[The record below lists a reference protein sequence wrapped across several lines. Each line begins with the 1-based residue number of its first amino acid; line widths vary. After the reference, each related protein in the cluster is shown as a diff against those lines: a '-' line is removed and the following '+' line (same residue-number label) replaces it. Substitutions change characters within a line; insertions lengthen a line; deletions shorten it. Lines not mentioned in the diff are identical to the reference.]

1 MATKEDDEERQER
14 AYRLIGEIVDGIV
27 AQTCARHYLAP
38 TQEHQFTSKI
48 TALIERELND
58 MEVHGMNVKVHAQDF
73 PDKGRGSW
81 EKKSGA
87 DVYISLVVEAP
98 GYHMN
103 KGMIVQSKW
112 DDSKDRRGLAAQV
125 RDMKKRTNSSYV
137 WAYGPSSISVVP
149 ADDVAEG
156 KMDFSSA
163 KSVGQ
168 LISDGLRCHEGDP
181 NLGRDLSLP
190 VPQSLTLRMEK
201 PALKHAL
208 SITLTEEDA

>member
-1 MATKEDDEERQER
+1 MGTKEDDEERQER
-14 AYRLIGEIVDGIV
+14 AYRLIGEIV

-48 TALIERELND
+48 TALIERELHNMD
-58 MEVHGMNVKVHAQDF
+58 VHGMHVKVHAQDF

-87 DVYISLVVEAP
+87 DVYISLVVDTP
-98 GYHMN
+98 DYQVN

-112 DDSKDRRGLAAQV
+112 NDSKDRKGLAAQV
-125 RDMKKRTNSSYV
+125 RDMKDRTTSSYV

-156 KMDFSSA
+156 KLDFSSA
-163 KSVGQ
+163 KTVGQ

-181 NLGRDLSLP
+181 KLGRDLSMP
-190 VPQSLTLRMEK
+190 VPQSLTAMMEK
-201 PALKHAL
+201 LALKHGL
-208 SITLTEEDA
+208 SITLSEGAEA